1 MIPGNDD
8 TEKAMA
14 SPTLAASASDD
25 GKIML
30 WDLLTTEIV
39 HHSNAGCT
47 AAIHAGTG
55 VASSFSIPV
64 GVSHLVVAPI
74 NKSDN
79 AKIAAPLRIFVG
91 RADGSV
97 AMLDLHSAEVLCTQQ
112 VTKRSR
118 IQSHK
123 SGNINL
129 FMIDPSKNQ
138 TSSTRLMLWQVH
150 SDGLCALMLLG
161 HGSDDDDL
169 YVNTL
174 YCLRY
179 LIF

>member
-1 MIPGNDD
+1 MMQASNMPQTAYCLHEQRLLVGSENGCIYILSATSSTLIGQLHFHRSAVRSLLVIPDNDVM
-8 TEKAMA
+8 EKAMA

-55 VASSFSIPV
+55 VASPFSIPV
-64 GVSHLVVAPI
+64 GVSHLVVAQI
-74 NKSDN
+74 NKSDD
-79 AKIAAPLRIFVG
+79 AEIAAPLRIFVG

-118 IQSHK
+118 IQSH
-123 SGNINL
+123 
-129 FMIDPSKNQ
+129 
-138 TSSTRLMLWQVH
+138 
-150 SDGLCALMLLG
+150 
-161 HGSDDDDL
+161 
-169 YVNTL
+169 
-174 YCLRY
+174 
-179 LIF
+179 